1 MPEIVKKNPVNEP
14 SQKPVK
20 THSKFTPNYSLYAT
34 HQFGVNSPFYVSE
47 GVADD
52 DISLRTNIDTDTFT
66 LKAPLMQPVKRS
78 VDYFQVP
85 FRSIMPETAELL
97 ITNPLRGDDVNPFA
111 VTPNLGRGSFEA
123 FLRSCFLS
131 SNDTNRRGINSI
143 LNGSAYAEGAIGV
156 KTGSAYLEDAG
167 ARVFRFIQVMNLFL
181 SKGSL
186 VNHLGIN
193 LRKQARV
200 RYVGNASA
208 RLDYDAFVDLFCAW
222 FVEKFDIT
230 PDSGAGFYA
239 HFGKLYTSGTP
250 SDSSAS
256 DYNDRYQADFDSV
269 RVRFNPIS
277 SSDISFREFVALL
290 NEGRLLLSISDIIGF
305 KDDYVDLSSVSFEY
319 GTPYFEITTSI
330 TTSIDY
336 KNPVGDQHSKR
347 VNLLRLA
354 AYQVVCAEFYTSD
367 TVDDVYSAR
376 LYHQNMRS
384 LLLASG
390 LSGGY
395 MDSYLPAASMYF
407 WYNGTR
413 IEYDVFSGYFVNSI
427 INGVALNEAVTN
439 LVQAPA
445 ALLVLLPPTIAND
458 QNNVAAIA
466 TFGYLHNLFGFQRS
480 LKFQDYF
487 VGARTRPLAVGD
499 VTVGVDTGSNTVDV
513 IDVSKKIQVQRFLNQ
528 VNRIGRK
535 FSDYVRGILGD
546 KPMPDAHDPIFLGHV
561 VDTIGA
567 EETANTGDAQ
577 YETASG
583 ITSKFRS
590 NSNRYGFDVH
600 VAEPSILVGILNY
613 DIPRVYS
620 SVTDREV
627 YHLDRYEFFNPYMQF
642 VGDQEVF
649 VDELEPGSAG
659 NFAYQIR
666 YAEYRQRVDRAVGGF
681 DGYLPGYAKVID
693 SDDIRNIYTRSL
705 TLGSDFIRSRMSDID
720 EFYLSLTGFSLAS
733 YFHFIDRIDMSV
745 TARRPMAFAPSI
757 L

>member
-14 SQKPVK
+14 TQKPVK

-47 GVADD
+47 GVSDD
-52 DISLRTNIDTDTFT
+52 DIQLRTNIDTDTFT
-66 LKAPLMQPVKRS
+66 LKAPLMQPVKRA

-85 FRSIMPETAELL
+85 FRAIMPETAELL
-97 ITNPLRGDDVNPFA
+97 ITNPLRGDDVVANN
-111 VTPNLGRGSFEA
+111 VTPNISRYTLFQ
-123 FLRSCFLS
+123 LLS
-131 SNDTNRRGINSI
+131 QLFDRNATAVQGINNV
-143 LNGSAYAEGAIGV
+143 LNGNGYQAGKIGAL
-156 KTGSAYLEDAG
+156 TGSAYVADASG
-167 ARVFRFIQVMNLFL
+167 RVFRFIQFMNLLF

-193 LRKQARV
+193 FHKQ
-200 RYVGNASA
+200 
-208 RLDYDAFVDLFCAW
+208 
-222 FVEKFDIT
+222 
-230 PDSGAGFYA
+230 
-239 HFGKLYTSGTP
+239 
-250 SDSSAS
+250 
-256 DYNDRYQADFDSV
+256 V
-269 RVRFNPIS
+269 RVRFLTGVKQITYDDFVDQFFAWFVSMFTDDPDSSPSFTANFARLSSTGSAGSPYTVVFDPVVVSIRDVSSNSIS
-277 SSDISFREFVALL
+277 LRDFVGLL
-290 NEGRLLLSISDIIGF
+290 NEGRLLASVTNFIGL
-305 KDDYVDLSSVSFEY
+305 K
-319 GTPYFEITTSI
+319 P
-330 TTSIDY
+330 SIDAEETVVTRVEF
-336 KNPVGDQHSKR
+336 PLGVPTFEAVTMTATSKR

-354 AYQVVCAEFYTSD
+354 AYQIACAEFYTSD

-384 LLLASG
+384 LMNFYVNNTVSQASDFLARTT
-390 LSGGY
+390 
-395 MDSYLPAASMYF
+395 F
-407 WYNGTR
+407 TYNGIR
-413 IEYDVFSGYFVNSI
+413 INYDVFAGYIIGNMLGVAGGAYNPYLVFSNITPAYVAHYGYF
-427 INGVALNEAVTN
+427 
-439 LVQAPA
+439 
-445 ALLVLLPPTIAND
+445 
-458 QNNVAAIA
+458 
-466 TFGYLHNLFGFQRS
+466 HNLFGFQRS

-499 VTVGVDTGSNTVDV
+499 VSVGVDTGSNTVDV
-513 IDVSKKIQVQRFLNQ
+513 VDISKNIQVQRFLNQ
-528 VNRIGRK
+528 VNRVGRK
-535 FSDYVRGILGD
+535 FSEYVRGILGD

-577 YETASG
+577 YSNNSG

-590 NSNRYGFDVH
+590 NANRYGFEVH

-649 VDELEPGSAG
+649 ADELQPGADG

-681 DGYLPGYAKVID
+681 DGYLPGYAKVVD
-693 SDDIRNIYTRSL
+693 SDDLRNIYTRQL

-720 EFYLSLTGFSLAS
+720 EFYLNLIGYSLAT
-733 YFHFIDRIDMSV
+733 YFHFIDRVDMSV

>member
-1 MPEIVKKNPVNEP
+1 MPEIVKKNPVNDP

-34 HQFGVNSPFYVSE
+34 HQFGLNSPFYVSE

-85 FRSIMPETAELL
+85 FRAIMPETAELL
-97 ITNPLRGDDVNPFA
+97 ITNPLRGDDINPLA

-131 SNDTNRRGINSI
+131 ANGTGLRGINSI
-143 LNGSAYAEGAIGV
+143 LDGSAYVAGSIGV
-156 KTGSAYLEDAG
+156 KAGSVYLEDAG
-167 ARVFRFIQVMNLFL
+167 ARIFRFIQVMNLFL

-200 RYVGNASA
+200 RYIGNPSY
-208 RLDYDAFVDLFCAW
+208 RLDFDTFVDLFCAW

-230 PDSGAGFYA
+230 PDSGAGFNA
-239 HFGKLYTSGTP
+239 HFGKLFTTGAP
-250 SDSSAS
+250 SDPSSG
-256 DYNDRYQADFDSV
+256 DYNDRYHADYDSV
-269 RVRFNPIS
+269 LVRFNPS
-277 SSDISFREFVALL
+277 SSSEISFREFVALL
-290 NEGRLLLSISDIIGF
+290 NEGRLLLSISDFVGF
-305 KDDYVDLSSVSFEY
+305 KDDYAELASVQFEY
-319 GTPYFEITTSI
+319 GIPYFEITTNIGSK
-330 TTSIDY
+330 T
-336 KNPVGDQHSKR
+336 PVGDQNNSKR

-354 AYQVVCAEFYTSD
+354 AYQIACSEFYTSD

-384 LLLASG
+384 LLLASSFIG
-390 LSGGY
+390 VGY
-395 MDSYLPAASMYF
+395 QDYTFPAGSLFF

-413 IEYDVFSGYFVNSI
+413 IEYDVFSGYFVNTI
-427 INGVALNEAVTN
+427 INGITTGEDPSN
-439 LVQAPA
+439 LVTAPA
-445 ALLVLLPPTIAND
+445 ARLVLLEPSIVDD
-458 QNNVAAIA
+458 QYNVAAIA

-535 FSDYVRGILGD
+535 FSDYVKGILGD

-577 YETASG
+577 YDTNSG

-590 NSNRYGFDVH
+590 NANRYGFDVH
-600 VAEPSILVGILNY
+600 VGEPSILVGILNY

-642 VGDQEVF
+642 VGDQEIYA
-649 VDELEPGSAG
+649 DELEPGAAG

-705 TLGSDFIRSRMSDID
+705 SLGSDFIRSRMSDID
-720 EFYLSLTGFSLAS
+720 EFYLSLTGYSLAS

-745 TARRPMAFAPSI
+745 TARRPMAYAPSI